1 MNKNVNKSLKFSL
14 IGTNSA
20 GLKAKMDSLQ
30 HVLQILN
37 YPSCVTIQETKM
49 SCPGKIKIEGYE
61 IFEKIA
67 QTKLPRSRLV
77 YSNSPDF
84 FENYI
89 LIYHEK
95 FMPFLT
101 RICIT

>member
-61 IFEKIA
+61 IFEKIRNVHGGGLLTA
-67 QTKLPRSRLV
+67 VKVSLDPV
-77 YSNSPDF
+77 
-84 FENYI
+84 
-89 LIYHEK
+89 LIDNLDSDEE
-95 FMPFLT
+95 M
-101 RICIT
+101 RV